1 VKINKDLS
9 EDERQ
14 LLEKQGVVFPEDGGD
29 PFFAKKEA
37 PVPAGMRRLSTG
49 TIVRYQPIEEV
60 LTNNR

>member
-1 VKINKDLS
+1 MKINKDLS
-9 EDERQ
+9 DEERQ

-49 TIVRYQPIEEV
+49 RIVPYKPIEQCLAE
-60 LTNNR
+60 NR